1 MRTSWPAGWILL
13 TLSSYENNNQKTTYP
28 KAKHKHLPAWKTG
41 GVLHKEDI
49 KMQLANKKWSC
60 NYR

>member
-13 TLSSYENNNQKTTYP
+13 TPSSYENNNQKTTHP
-28 KAKHKHLPAWKTG
+28 KAKHKLLHVCKTG
-41 GVLHKEDI
+41 GVLHEEDI
-49 KMQLANKKWSC
+49 KMQLANKKWSF